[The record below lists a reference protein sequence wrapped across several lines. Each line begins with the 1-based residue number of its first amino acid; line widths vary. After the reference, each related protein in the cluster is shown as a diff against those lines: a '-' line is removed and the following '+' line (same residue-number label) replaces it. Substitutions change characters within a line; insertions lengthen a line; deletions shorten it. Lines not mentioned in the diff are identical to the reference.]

1 VIFAT
6 VLGLSDSHEAEISRA
21 TWDEFAREDAMWYVV
36 AWPEK
41 RGVWNA
47 DDFYATG
54 DDSVRLFLQYLPL
67 GGTIVE
73 VGCGLG
79 RMTFAL
85 ARHFTRVIGID
96 VSAEMIKRAED
107 WKIKSGTD
115 NVEFHVNDGRTLPIE
130 SGSADACVSYL
141 VLQHMPN
148 RYLVNSYI
156 KEMGRVLRPGGR
168 AVIQLPL
175 IPSTAKG
182 RALYAVRRMIDVF
195 EIMRDKTLRRHP
207 TVRSRAFRGVRL
219 SENGFRRAVSL
230 AGLDVEILT
239 DTRRSWSDCYYT
251 FASLHRPT

>member
-1 VIFAT
+1 
-6 VLGLSDSHEAEISRA
+6 
-21 TWDEFAREDAMWYVV
+21 MWYVV

-54 DDSVRLFLQYLPL
+54 ADSVRLFLEHLPL

-85 ARHFTRVIGID
+85 APHFERVIGID
-96 VSAEMIKRAED
+96 VSSEMIKRADE
-107 WKIKSGTD
+107 WRIRSAAK
-115 NVEFHVNDGRTLPIE
+115 NVEFYVNDGRTIPVG
-130 SGSADACVSYL
+130 SGSVDACLSYL
-141 VLQHMPN
+141 VLQHMPSTN
-148 RYLVNSYI
+148 LVTSYI
-156 KEMGRVLRPGGR
+156 NEMGRVLRPGGR

-182 RALYAVRRMIDVF
+182 HSIYAVRRIVDVL
-195 EIMRDKTLRRHP
+195 EVLRSRTLRRRP

-219 SENGFRRAVSL
+219 NESTFRQTTYE
-230 AGLDVEILT
+230 AGLDVRILT
-239 DTRRSWSDCYYT
+239 DTHRSWSDCYYT
-251 FASLHRPT
+251 FASLQKPLLRQA